1 MTAARS
7 ALVMLI
13 VSAGAGV
20 VAFSAW
26 GTAPGENGDLVFR
39 RYFDD
44 SHTWGA
50 IFSTTPS
57 GRNVRQV
64 THPSKGVLDN
74 VPDWSP
80 DGRHIAFQRVDQN
93 GCGPRCET
101 DEIWVVTSDGKSPTR
116 VAYDSDGKG
125 CYRPGAGSAG
135 GVCRNAPGWSPDGRR
150 IAFTC
155 ETLPRGERTCL
166 VNADGSGLHELRQTP
181 GTGEE
186 DVWPQWSPDGR
197 RLVVQRQLGN
207 RRAVF
212 VIDADGGNP
221 RRLTPWS
228 LRGGEPDWSPD
239 GKRIVFTSNE
249 DGPASVSANLYT
261 VRPDGTGLTQLTHA
275 SGGHIQYLSASFSP
289 DGRWLTTSRTPGSGR
304 KGNADVY
311 VLRADGTGL
320 RQVTRAPAWD
330 SSTDWGSR

>member
-1 MTAARS
+1 MNAAQRALTLITAIGVAGIF
-7 ALVMLI
+7 AL
-13 VSAGAGV
+13 G
-20 VAFSAW
+20 AW
-26 GTAPGENGDLVFR
+26 GTAPGANGDLVFR

-50 IFSTTPS
+50 IFTTTTSGRSARQRRIRRRACSTTCPT
-57 GRNVRQV
+57 RQ
-64 THPSKGVLDN
+64 
-74 VPDWSP
+74 P
-80 DGRHIAFQRVDQN
+80 DGQHIAFQRVDLN
-93 GCGPRCET
+93 GCGSGCET
-101 DEIWVVTSDGKSPTR
+101 DDIWVVTSGGKNLTR
-116 VAYDSDGKG
+116 VAYDPAGKG
-125 CYRPGAGSAG
+125 CFSHGHSAG
-135 GVCRNAPGWSPDGRR
+135 GICRNAPGWSTDGKH

-155 ETLPRGERTCL
+155 ELQPQGQRTCV
-166 VNADGSGLHELRQTP
+166 VNADGTGLHELAQTP

-186 DVWPQWSPDGR
+186 DTWPQWSPDSR
-197 RLVVQRQLGN
+197 RLVVQRSLGD

-212 VIDADGGNP
+212 VIDGDGGNP

-249 DGPASVSANLYT
+249 DGPSNVSANLYT
-261 VRPDGTGLTQLTHA
+261 VRQDGTGLTQLTHA
-275 SGGHIQYLSASFSP
+275 RGGHVQYLSASFSP
-289 DGRWLTTSRTPGSGR
+289 DGKWLTVSRTPGSGR

-311 VLRADGTGL
+311 LMHADGTGL

>member
-1 MTAARS
+1 MNATRRALTLIAAIGGAGIF
-7 ALVMLI
+7 ALV
-13 VSAGAGV
+13 
-20 VAFSAW
+20 AW
-26 GTAPGENGDLVFR
+26 GTAPGANGDLVFR

-50 IFSTTPS
+50 IFTTTTS
-57 GRNVRQV
+57 GRNVQQL
-64 THPSKGVLDN
+64 THPPKGVLDN

-80 DGRHIAFQRVDQN
+80 DGRHIAFQRVDPN

-101 DEIWVVTSDGKSPTR
+101 DDIWVVTNDGKSLTR
-116 VAYDSDGKG
+116 VAYDPAGKG
-125 CYRPGAGSAG
+125 CFTHGHSAG
-135 GVCRNAPGWSPDGRR
+135 GICRDAPGWSPDGKQ

-155 ETLPRGERTCL
+155 ELQPKGQRTC
-166 VNADGSGLHELRQTP
+166 VINADGSGVHELTQTP
-181 GTGEE
+181 GAGEE
-186 DVWPQWSPDGR
+186 DVWPQFSPDGR

-239 GKRIVFTSNE
+239 GSRIVFTSNE
-249 DGPASVSANLYT
+249 DGPSKVSANLYT
-261 VRPDGTGLTQLTHA
+261 VRPDGSSLTRLTHA
-275 SGGHIQYLSASFSP
+275 SGGHVQYLSASFSP
-289 DGRWLTTSRTPGSGR
+289 DGRWLTVSRTPGSG
-304 KGNADVY
+304 KTGNADVY
-311 VLRADGTGL
+311 VMHVDGTGL
-320 RQVTRAPAWD
+320 RQVTRASTWD

>member
-1 MTAARS
+1 
-7 ALVMLI
+7 
-13 VSAGAGV
+13 
-20 VAFSAW
+20 
-26 GTAPGENGDLVFR
+26 VFR

-44 SHTWGA
+44 SHSWGA
-50 IFSTTPS
+50 IFRSTTR
-57 GRNVRQV
+57 GRSVRQL
-64 THPSKGVLDN
+64 THPPKGILDN

-80 DGRHIAFQRVDQN
+80 DGRHVAFQRVDPN

-101 DEIWVVTSDGKSPTR
+101 DEIWVVTSDGKSLTR
-116 VAYDSDGKG
+116 VAFDADGRG
-125 CYRPGAGSAG
+125 CYRPGVGSAG

-155 ETLPRGERTCL
+155 EALPKGERTCV
-166 VNADGSGLHELRQTP
+166 VNADGSGLQELTQTP
-181 GTGEE
+181 GVGEE
-186 DVWPQWSPDGR
+186 DAWPQWSPDGR
-197 RLVVQRQLGN
+197 RLVIQRQVGA

-212 VIDADGGNP
+212 VIDADGRNP
-221 RRLTPWS
+221 RRITPWT

-249 DGPASVSANLYT
+249 DGPPAVSANIYI

-275 SGGHIQYLSASFSP
+275 RGGNMQYLSASFSP
-289 DGRWLTTSRTPGSGR
+289 DGRWLTVSRTPGSGK

-311 VLRADGTGL
+311 VMRADGAGL
-320 RQVTRAPAWD
+320 RQVTRSSAWD